1 MLDFYD
7 VDSLLMAFDI
17 NMLFFFVQTS
27 ARKKSLQKS
36 HLYIYWEI
44 LEIFHKN
51 RITKMIIDNI
61 CSLSICTKFEY
72 LWCNLGK
79 CRTSYV

>member
-17 NMLFFFVQTS
+17 NMLFFVQTS
-27 ARKKSLQKS
+27 ARKKIIAKKAI
-36 HLYIYWEI
+36 YIYWEI

-51 RITKMIIDNI
+51 RITKMIIDRI

-72 LWCNLGK
+72 LWCN
-79 CRTSYV
+79 

>member
-7 VDSLLMAFDI
+7 VHSLLMAFDI
-17 NMLFFFVQTS
+17 NMLFFLCKLLQEKNHC
-27 ARKKSLQKS
+27 KKAI
-36 HLYIYWEI
+36 YIYWEI
-44 LEIFHKN
+44 LEIFHRN

>member
-17 NMLFFFVQTS
+17 NMLFFVQTS
-27 ARKKSLQKS
+27 ARKKIIAKKAI
-36 HLYIYWEI
+36 YIYWEI

-51 RITKMIIDNI
+51 R
-61 CSLSICTKFEY
+61 LQR
-72 LWCNLGK
+72 W
-79 CRTSYV
+79 